1 MGILNRFT
9 RTKYNDQEIVHRIE
23 TAIVEDPMIVDHGNV
38 DIKSSKGVVTLS
50 GFVRKSSQKD
60 RIEGLARSTLRDAN
74 LKFEQFDN
82 KIEVHA

>member
-38 DIKSSKGVVTLS
+38 DVNSSKGVVTLS
-50 GFVRKSSQKD
+50 GFVHKEPEKD
-60 RIEGLARSTLRDAN
+60 RVEGLARSTLRDAG
-74 LKFEQFDN
+74 LKFERIDN
-82 KIEVHA
+82 KIELHA